1 MRFYKMDSYVLRCD
15 SCGSEFVG
23 ISGLRRSDV
32 VEGSKHFGWTAK
44 ESSYVNDLCP
54 SCSKASR

>member
-32 VEGSKHFGWTAK
+32 VEGSKHFGWTEK
-44 ESSYVNDLCP
+44 ELSYVDDLCP
-54 SCSKASR
+54 SCSKASS

>member
-1 MRFYKMDSYVLRCD
+1 MRFYKMNYYVLRCD

-32 VEGSKHFGWTAK
+32 VEGSKHFGWTAN
-44 ESSYVNDLCP
+44 ESSCVNDLCP
-54 SCSKASR
+54 SCSKASS

>member
-1 MRFYKMDSYVLRCD
+1 MDSYVLRCD

-32 VEGSKHFGWTAK
+32 VEGSKHFGWTEK
-44 ESSYVNDLCP
+44 ESSCVNDLCP